1 MAHPDNIG
9 RQFSVH
15 IPAEDMALYR
25 QIADQSRLQ
34 ASVESAMSQSPVDLS
49 DENSLRAHLVSAH
62 MEHPDHLWRDGTNE
76 DHPDMDPIDWD
87 AADARGGM
95 PPMSHRDL
103 LAHHKDLHGEYDDPH
118 TTVGNDHF
126 HH

>member
-1 MAHPDNIG
+1 MG
-9 RQFSVH
+9 RSDEFHEGHSFH

-25 QIADQSRLQ
+25 QIGEHSRLQ
-34 ASVESAMSQSPVDLS
+34 ASVESAMSTAPVNLG
-49 DENSLRAHLVSAH
+49 DETSLRAHLVSAH
-62 MEHPDHLWRDGTNE
+62 GEHPDHFWRDGTNE

-103 LAHHKDLHGEYDDPH
+103 LALHRDSHAEYDDPH